1 MRSDR
6 ALALSNR
13 GVIRAITGDDSGA
26 RQDFELAIKL
36 GRNLRAPTENLA
48 RLETEASETVS
59 SL

>member
-13 GVIRAITGDDSGA
+13 GVIRATGDDSGA

-36 GRNLRAPTENLA
+36 GRKLSAPVENLA